1 MSVKSNAYPAAT
13 PHRKLTQ
20 YNNLGKTN
28 CWKPQLKR
36 LYRKC
41 PTMVYHHTM
50 YQLAVVEATSFNS
63 PCKISSTSAPEY
75 HELRHL
81 NIGNFGG

>member
-13 PHRKLTQ
+13 AQRKLTQ

-28 CWKPQLKR
+28 HWKPQLKR

-41 PTMVYHHTM
+41 PTMVYHHTI
-50 YQLAVVEATSFNS
+50 YQFAVAEATSFDS
-63 PCKISSTSAPEY
+63 PDASIKTQEDSGEAEEEE
-75 HELRHL
+75 H
-81 NIGNFGG
+81 